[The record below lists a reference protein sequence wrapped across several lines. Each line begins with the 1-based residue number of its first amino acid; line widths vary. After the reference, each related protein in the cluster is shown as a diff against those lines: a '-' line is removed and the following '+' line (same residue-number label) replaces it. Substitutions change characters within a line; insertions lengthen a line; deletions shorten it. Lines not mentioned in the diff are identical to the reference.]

1 MKKIFLFVS
10 VMLAASCT
18 VKAQELKLTS
28 DNVSKIVKAMTLEE
42 KVAVI
47 VGKGSGAFDGRG
59 RSYDYVAGSA
69 GATNPIDRLG
79 IPPIVYAD
87 GPSGL
92 RIDNK
97 QCTRFPNGLLNAAS
111 WNSDMLE
118 RMGEAYGNEAKA
130 RGVDVVL
137 GPGMNIQRNPLCG
150 RNFEYFALR
159 PYVGC
164 PGAWHTEGWGGGVPQ
179 AFRCQQSRTQPT
191 EQRQP
196 SQQASPP

>member
-1 MKKIFLFVS
+1 MKKIFLFLSVVS
-10 VMLAASCT
+10 VGFSAT
-18 VKAQELKLTS
+18 EAQELKLTS
-28 DNVSKIVKAMTLEE
+28 DNINKVIKAMTLEE
-42 KVAVI
+42 KVAII

-118 RMGEAYGNEAKA
+118 RMGEAYG
-130 RGVDVVL
+130 
-137 GPGMNIQRNPLCG
+137 
-150 RNFEYFALR
+150 
-159 PYVGC
+159 
-164 PGAWHTEGWGGGVPQ
+164 
-179 AFRCQQSRTQPT
+179 
-191 EQRQP
+191 
-196 SQQASPP
+196 